1 MPIPMIESLIYDI
14 KLHIDVD
21 TTVVDKD
28 FQEFW
33 RSFLLLAEDALVR
46 AQKRKEV
53 LDELQKNSSPDAA
66 AEAAA
71 RLADTACPQ
80 IRDADTGI
88 VLSVARDI
96 ENLLDGKSVSELNDL
111 EKQIRSKFEEEDID
125 VAYWEGILQKIPFF
139 KVSPMKQDSS
149 FTPVLPSSPV
159 HMPVIQYTVIRL
171 LSLSTCIYMYIPLYM
186 YRCLSI
192 RVVYTFDASVSRWI
206 CTSQMEKIVVRLF
219 RFLLDRVFVREEG

>member
-1 MPIPMIESLIYDI
+1 MRLCFLLSAMPLGMIEGLINDI

-28 FQEFW
+28 FQDFW
-33 RSFLLLAEDALVR
+33 KSFLLLAEDALVR
-46 AQKRKEV
+46 AQRRKEV
-53 LDELQKNSSPDAA
+53 LDELLRNSAPEAA

-88 VLSVARDI
+88 VLSVAKDI
-96 ENLLDGKSVSELNDL
+96 ESLLEGKSVENLNEL

-139 KVSPMKQDSS
+139 KVRSVKNLGSS
-149 FTPVLPSSPV
+149 CV
-159 HMPVIQYTVIRL
+159 
-171 LSLSTCIYMYIPLYM
+171 
-186 YRCLSI
+186 
-192 RVVYTFDASVSRWI
+192 
-206 CTSQMEKIVVRLF
+206 
-219 RFLLDRVFVREEG
+219 